1 MNILTLDTID
11 NDFKEFIVDKKHPC
25 IMANT
30 VFMMDNYHI
39 KAYDDILSRDIIPSV
54 LSDIENY
61 VAQYDFES
69 NQFESL
75 IFCFKNN
82 NFETELEFEKALW
95 TFLQRLHNNDD
106 AAWDANVSA
115 DPNDAEFSFSVKGKA
130 FFIIGMH
137 PNSSRLSRQAPY
149 CTVVFNLH
157 WQFEKLRE
165 MGTYESVKK
174 RIRKRD
180 ESLQGFIN
188 PVLRDFGTDSETKQ
202 YSGRAV
208 EPTWKCPFHQQ
219 NP

>member
-1 MNILTLDTID
+1 MSTTTLQKID
-11 NDFKEFIVDKKHPC
+11 HQFKNFIVDKKHPC

-39 KAYDDILSRDIIPSV
+39 KAYDDITSKEIIAPI
-54 LSDIENY
+54 LADIEAY
-61 VAQYDFES
+61 VDNYDFES

-82 NFETELEFEKALW
+82 NFETELAFEKALW

-106 AAWDANVSA
+106 ADWDENVSD
-115 DPNDAEFSFSVKGKA
+115 DPNDSEFSFSVKGKA

-137 PNSSRLSRQAPY
+137 PKSSRLSRQAPY

-165 MGTYESVKK
+165 MGTYESFKK

-180 ESLQGFIN
+180 EALQGFIN

-202 YSGRAV
+202 YSGREV
-208 EPTWKCPFHQQ
+208 ESTWKCPFHHS
-219 NP
+219 NR